1 MIGTNLVDNL
11 GGIAFWR
18 NLSLWAYSLKTL
30 LKTREPQICVDPRST
45 WLGWQHAAGCVI
57 AGPLWKSGVP
67 QGRPPFCFCGRPLP
81 WRRCAFRDGLAQRPA
96 ALCSARYWQTSPF
109 LRLARL
115 ARIAQRRS
123 WFPRGS
129 CMSQCVMSQFGM
141 LGST

>member
-18 NLSLWAYSLKTL
+18 NLSLWACSLKTL

-67 QGRPPFCFCGRPLP
+67 QGSLFAFVDGRCLGDAVPSGTGSNNGQP
-81 WRRCAFRDGLAQRPA
+81 RCAQRGTGKQAP
-96 ALCSARYWQTSPF
+96 S
-109 LRLARL
+109 
-115 ARIAQRRS
+115 
-123 WFPRGS
+123 
-129 CMSQCVMSQFGM
+129 
-141 LGST
+141 